1 MVWISKL
8 QAAEAAAG
16 APREAEATYHEA
28 ASSLELQADHF
39 PMSYVKARLNTV
51 VCIYNPGLQGR
62 AVSPRFE
69 EQLVPSSSISHL
81 THHQKKK
88 KGRSALLLRKGT
100 HSIFE
105 KHLCTSIGGLPA

>member
-1 MVWISKL
+1 M

-16 APREAEATYHEA
+16 VPREAEATYHEA
-28 ASSLELQADHF
+28 ASSLEWQTDHF

-81 THHQKKK
+81 TRQKKK
-88 KGRSALLLRKGT
+88 DGRLY
-100 HSIFE
+100 F
-105 KHLCTSIGGLPA
+105 